1 MARLDNLLSDARSNL
16 SSLVEK
22 PMAEQS
28 RSMKSVDAL
37 QKLNAS
43 HQARYGNVTGPD
55 DIPDR
60 GRIQRGGGKNIPKGL
75 TPGKSPSFDFLREA
89 QNLRGIEARAK
100 PVGTGMRGLAI
111 EGGEKMLKRAMTT
124 LARVG
129 VVRGLALLGPIGIL
143 AASLATLVDVAY
155 VAKKAKDKFDKRDTE
170 DDINLITPVIDA
182 MDAVSMELPEDDE
195 LPESVARMNPGFG
208 TNQSYDGPSRARPL
222 ASTLPTR
229 PRPSSADTE
238 YDAQDITAAPSPR
251 PRPPTAGIEYDAQG
265 RTAGGSPM
273 PSPVT
278 AGGSPSPRP
287 LGGRFAR

>member
-1 MARLDNLLSDARSNL
+1 MAELDELLSTARAKAD
-16 SSLVEK
+16 SLVKK
-22 PMAEQS
+22 PPSSMADQS
-28 RSMKSVDAL
+28 RAL
-37 QKLNAS
+37 QNLQELNKLNAS
-43 HQARYGNVTGPD
+43 HQARYGNVLGPD

-170 DDINLITPVIDA
+170 DDIKLITPVIDA

-195 LPESVARMNPGFG
+195 LPVPTKLGTLPLETVVSEGLLTSVAG
-208 TNQSYDGPSRARPL
+208 A
-222 ASTLPTR
+222 PT
-229 PRPSSADTE
+229 SK
-238 YDAQDITAAPSPR
+238 
-251 PRPPTAGIEYDAQG
+251 
-265 RTAGGSPM
+265 
-273 PSPVT
+273 
-278 AGGSPSPRP
+278 
-287 LGGRFAR
+287 